1 MTLGQKIKK
10 LRKESDMNQ
19 AELAKKVGSHPV
31 QISIYENDKATPS
44 SDVLI
49 RLASVFNVSVDYL
62 LKDKVDNMATTPIK
76 DKELLGQFEQID
88 HMTEDER
95 NHIKFLLQS
104 IINNKKIKTL
114 ATAS

>member
-1 MTLGQKIKK
+1 MTLGQKIRK
-10 LRKESDMNQ
+10 LRKELDLNQ
-19 AELAKKVGSHPV
+19 AELAKKIGSHPV
-31 QISIYENDKATPS
+31 QISTYENDKASPS

-49 RLASVFNVSVDYL
+49 RLATAFNVSVDYL

-88 HMTEDER
+88 HMSEDER

-104 IINNKKIKTL
+104 IINNKKIQTL
-114 ATAS
+114 TTVS